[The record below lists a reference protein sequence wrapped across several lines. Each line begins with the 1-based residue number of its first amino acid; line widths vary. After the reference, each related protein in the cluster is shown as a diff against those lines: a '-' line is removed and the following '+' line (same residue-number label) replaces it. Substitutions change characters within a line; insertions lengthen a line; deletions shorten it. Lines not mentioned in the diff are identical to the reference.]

1 MVLLFVS
8 AVDSAADWQAE
19 LEKLLPEVEFRVW
32 PDLGDPTEIEAA
44 LVWRPKPG
52 LLEQLPNL
60 KLILSLGAG
69 VDHILAD
76 PALPPG
82 VPIVRLVDPHMT
94 AAMSEYVQ
102 LQVLRLH
109 RQDPAYRTQQQARL
123 WQPLPQ
129 PSAAERRVG
138 VLGMG
143 VLGSDA
149 ALKLKVLGFDV
160 AGWSR
165 AERKLPGVP
174 SFCGADGL
182 AALLRR
188 SEILICLLPLTPAT
202 AGLLDAA
209 RSWRSCPA
217 ARRWSIA
224 RAAPIWST
232 STCWPRSI
240 VASSPPRCSMSFA
253 TSRCRRST
261 RSGATRASW
270 SRRMSPRRRI
280 PPTAAVAV
288 ADNLRRLDE
297 GRPLLNRVDVSV
309 RY

>member
-8 AVDSAADWQAE
+8 AVDSAAAWQAE
-19 LEKLLPEVEFRVW
+19 LGKLLPGLELRVW
-32 PDLGDPTEIEAA
+32 PDLGDPSEIEAA
-44 LVWRPKPG
+44 LVWRPPPG

-76 PALPPG
+76 PTLPPG
-82 VPIVRLVDPHMT
+82 VPIVRLVDPYMT

-109 RQDPAYRTQQQARL
+109 RQDPAYRAQQQARR
-123 WQPLPQ
+123 WRPLPQ
-129 PSAAERRVG
+129 PNADERRVG

-165 AERKLPGVP
+165 SERKLPGIAG
-174 SFCGADGL
+174 FWGADGL
-182 AALLRR
+182 KALLQR
-188 SEILICLLPLTPAT
+188 SEILVCLLPLTPAT
-202 AGLLDAA
+202 RGILDRALFAQLPRGAGLINCARGSHLVEADLLAALDSGGLSTAVLDVFADEPLPPGHPFWDHPRILITPHVAA
-209 RSWRSCPA
+209 
-217 ARRWSIA
+217 
-224 RAAPIWST
+224 
-232 STCWPRSI
+232 
-240 VASSPPRCSMSFA
+240 A
-253 TSRCRRST
+253 TH
-261 RSGATRASW
+261 A
-270 SRRMSPRRRI
+270 
-280 PPTAAVAV
+280 PTAAVAV
-288 ADNLRRLDE
+288 ADNLRRLRD
-297 GRPLLNRVDVSV
+297 GRTLVNRVDVSV